1 MPVVKSFGS
10 VKVISI
16 NKKELMEKLKKVRDT
31 IKREETE
38 VIDIRI
44 FGSIAKNEETGVSDL
59 DILIILRESKETP
72 LKRILKYRKYFN
84 LGIPVDILVY
94 TEEEIKK
101 MVKEDNFFIKNI
113 LKESI
118 SI

>member
-1 MPVVKSFGS
+1 MPGVKSFGS

-16 NKKELMEKLKKVRDT
+16 DKKELMEKLKKIRDT

-44 FGSIAKNEETGVSDL
+44 FGSIAKNEETGTSDL
-59 DILIILRESKETP
+59 DILITLKKSEETP
-72 LKRILKYRKYFN
+72 LKRTLKYRKYFN
-84 LGIPVDILVY
+84 LSIPVDIFVY
-94 TEEEIKK
+94 TEEEIRK
-101 MVKEDNFFIKNI
+101 MVKEDNLFIKNI

>member
-16 NKKELMEKLKKVRDT
+16 DKKELMEKLKKIKDT

-59 DILIILRESKETP
+59 DILIILKKSKETP
-72 LKRILKYRKYFN
+72 LKRVLKYRKHFK

-94 TEEEIKK
+94 TEDEIRK

>member
-1 MPVVKSFGS
+1 MPVMKSFGS

-84 LGIPVDILVY
+84 LSIPVDILVY

-101 MVKEDNFFIKNI
+101 MVKENNFFIKNI